1 MAETTTATDR
11 RAMMLKSGRGM
22 VQGAINVGLTVWA
35 VRDIRRRGDDEIKG
49 NRKFWLLAAFAPP
62 IGPLAYLVFGRR
74 SSAAVTELEPGTDE
88 PV

>member
-1 MAETTTATDR
+1 MAETAAAMDR

-22 VQGAINVGLTVWA
+22 AQGVINVGLTIWT

-62 IGPLAYLVFGRR
+62 IGPLAYLIFGRR
-74 SSAAVTELEPGTDE
+74 RSGDRTGRGDD
-88 PV
+88 